1 LKSLVAILILG
12 AALFVGAC
20 NSSSSSTAP
29 SIAPLPTTESSQEA
43 APSEAA
49 PSVDTGASASP
60 S

>member
-1 LKSLVAILILG
+1 MKSLVAILILG

-29 SIAPLPTTESSQEA
+29 SIAPLPTTET
-43 APSEAA
+43 PSEAA
-49 PSVDTGASASP
+49 PSLETEASASP

>member
-1 LKSLVAILILG
+1 LRSLIAILILG

-29 SIAPLPTTESSQEA
+29 SIAPVPTVESSQEA
-43 APSEAA
+43 PSLE
-49 PSVDTGASASP
+49 PEVSASP